1 MRYMRGVRPTAPH
14 HLTFIPMP
22 KTPLSAEQKRMQED
36 DRRTKNWKRWGPY
49 LSERQW
55 GTVREDYSAHGSVW
69 SYFTHDQARSRTY
82 RWGEDGL
89 LGISDRQCRICF
101 APALW
106 NGKDSILKERLFG
119 LSGAEGNHGEDV
131 KECYYYLDSTPTHSY
146 MRALYKYP
154 QREFPYAQLVDEN
167 QRQGRSEPE
176 FELMD
181 TGIFDNNEYFDLFIE
196 YAKAGPNDILVKVT
210 AHNRSDKVAPL
221 HFLPTIWFR
230 NTWSWGRSGEGYTI
244 KPRVSL
250 IDNDKFLL
258 VHPQLDPFVFLPD
271 PNNTAVCP
279 TPLFTE
285 NETNKWRLF
294 GGENASSYVKD
305 AFHRYVIQGEEH
317 AINPTNSGT
326 KAALLYKTVVPAK
339 GSIEL
344 KFRIKSSLT
353 PHKERFTKDFD
364 KIFEARQEECRE
376 FYNEIVPET
385 ASKDEREILTQSYSG
400 LLWTKQFYYYSVKE
414 WLEGDPTQ
422 PTPSVHRRKAR
433 NNEWEHL
440 YNRDVIS
447 VPDKWEYPWYAAWDL
462 AFHMVA
468 FARVDPSF
476 AKNQLL
482 LMLRE
487 WYMHPNGQIPAYEF
501 EFSNVN
507 PPVHAWACW
516 RVYQMTKQD
525 GKGDHNFL
533 KRVFSKLLLNFTWW
547 VNRKDTRGKNLFAG
561 GFLGLDNIGVFDRS
575 APLPKGGSLQQA
587 DATAW
592 MAFYCGTMLAMALEL
607 AVENDEYED
616 LASKFFEHFISISS
630 AINHFGGTGLW
641 DQLDGFYY
649 DQLELDNTN
658 IPLRVRSLVGVIP
671 LFAVEVLDN
680 KTIDRLP
687 GFKKRLEWFV
697 ANHPDLAKQ
706 IAYTDHSAKLVIGEN
721 GVRAPG
727 SVRLLAVPSA
737 ERLSRMLKYILDE
750 KEFLSPHGMRSLS
763 KIHAE
768 FPYRLTLENKD
779 YGIDYCPGD
788 SNTDFFGGNS
798 NWRGPI
804 WFPINALLIESL
816 DRYHQFYGDSFRVE
830 CPTGSGVFMNLKQ
843 VADELSRRLSSIFIP
858 DQQGKRPCH
867 GADLRYAN
875 DPLWKDLILF
885 YEHFHGDNGRGIGA
899 SHQTGWTSLVSLC
912 VERLAANSQQSDLS
926 DSATQASKVPA

>member
-1 MRYMRGVRPTAPH
+1 
-14 HLTFIPMP
+14 MP

-167 QRQGRSEPE
+167 KRQGRSEPE

-210 AHNRSDKVAPL
+210 AHNRSDKDAPL

-476 AKNQLL
+476 AK
-482 LMLRE
+482 
-487 WYMHPNGQIPAYEF
+487 
-501 EFSNVN
+501 
-507 PPVHAWACW
+507 
-516 RVYQMTKQD
+516 
-525 GKGDHNFL
+525 
-533 KRVFSKLLLNFTWW
+533 
-547 VNRKDTRGKNLFAG
+547 
-561 GFLGLDNIGVFDRS
+561 
-575 APLPKGGSLQQA
+575 
-587 DATAW
+587 
-592 MAFYCGTMLAMALEL
+592 
-607 AVENDEYED
+607 
-616 LASKFFEHFISISS
+616 ISS
-630 AINHFGGTGLW
+630 
-641 DQLDGFYY
+641 
-649 DQLELDNTN
+649 
-658 IPLRVRSLVGVIP
+658 
-671 LFAVEVLDN
+671 
-680 KTIDRLP
+680 
-687 GFKKRLEWFV
+687 
-697 ANHPDLAKQ
+697 
-706 IAYTDHSAKLVIGEN
+706 
-721 GVRAPG
+721 
-727 SVRLLAVPSA
+727 
-737 ERLSRMLKYILDE
+737 
-750 KEFLSPHGMRSLS
+750 
-763 KIHAE
+763 
-768 FPYRLTLENKD
+768 
-779 YGIDYCPGD
+779 C
-788 SNTDFFGGNS
+788 
-798 NWRGPI
+798 
-804 WFPINALLIESL
+804 
-816 DRYHQFYGDSFRVE
+816 
-830 CPTGSGVFMNLKQ
+830 
-843 VADELSRRLSSIFIP
+843 
-858 DQQGKRPCH
+858 
-867 GADLRYAN
+867 
-875 DPLWKDLILF
+875 
-885 YEHFHGDNGRGIGA
+885 
-899 SHQTGWTSLVSLC
+899 
-912 VERLAANSQQSDLS
+912 
-926 DSATQASKVPA
+926 